1 VASEVR
7 IRSDVGVWGVKNL
20 ILVGKRVEA
29 QVWNNE
35 QVLQEMQAFLRALES
50 YPDRFA
56 SDPTITFEQ
65 HRSNLIPVVGAIS
78 IGA

>member
-1 VASEVR
+1 VC
-7 IRSDVGVWGVKNL
+7 GVKNL

-29 QVWNNE
+29 HVWNNE
-35 QVLQEMQAFLRALES
+35 QVLQEIEAFLRALES

-56 SDPTITFEQ
+56 SDPTVTFEQ
-65 HRSNLIPVVGAIS
+65 HRSNLIPVASPRS

>member
-1 VASEVR
+1 
-7 IRSDVGVWGVKNL
+7 VKNL
-20 ILVGKRVEA
+20 ILVGKRLEA

-65 HRSNLIPVVGAIS
+65 HRSNLIPVVSAIS

>member
-1 VASEVR
+1 
-7 IRSDVGVWGVKNL
+7 VWGVKNL
-20 ILVGKRVEA
+20 ILGSERVEA

-35 QVLQEMQAFLRALES
+35 QVLEEIETFLRALES

-56 SDPTITFEQ
+56 LDPTVTFEQ
-65 HRSNLIPVVGAIS
+65 HRSNLIPVASPRS

>member
-1 VASEVR
+1 
-7 IRSDVGVWGVKNL
+7 VWGVKNL

>member
-1 VASEVR
+1 M
-7 IRSDVGVWGVKNL
+7 GVCGVKNL

-35 QVLQEMQAFLRALES
+35 RVLQEMQAFLRALES

-65 HRSNLIPVVGAIS
+65 HRSNPIPVASAIS

>member
-1 VASEVR
+1 M
-7 IRSDVGVWGVKNL
+7 RSAVGVCGVKNL
-20 ILVGKRVEA
+20 ILVGQRVEA

-35 QVLQEMQAFLRALES
+35 QVLQEMRAFLRALES

-65 HRSNLIPVVGAIS
+65 HRSNLIPAASAIS
-78 IGA
+78 AGA

>member
-1 VASEVR
+1 MN
-7 IRSDVGVWGVKNL
+7 NL

-29 QVWNNE
+29 HVWNNE

-56 SDPTITFEQ
+56 SDPTVTFEQ
-65 HRSNLIPVVGAIS
+65 HRSNLIPAASARSAGA
-78 IGA
+78 